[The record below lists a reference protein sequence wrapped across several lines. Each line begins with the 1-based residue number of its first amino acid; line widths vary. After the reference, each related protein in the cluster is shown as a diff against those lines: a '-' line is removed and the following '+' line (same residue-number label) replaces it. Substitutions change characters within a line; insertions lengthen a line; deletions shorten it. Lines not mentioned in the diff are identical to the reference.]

1 MDYITQTIIQSNLL
15 LTFILNKPI
24 GTADCFSAGRF
35 FQTVVFPNCSL
46 NPFVGGGF
54 DMTVIQPS
62 LFSLFERFPD
72 RKETVKALFK
82 DSESFQTLCE
92 DYLKCAEALQYWNQS
107 LKEDASLRRR
117 EYEALLRELEEEILQ
132 NLIEST

>member
-1 MDYITQTIIQSNLL
+1 MAFLL
-15 LTFILNKPI
+15 
-24 GTADCFSAGRF
+24 AGF

-46 NPFVGGGF
+46 NPFVGGGL

-72 RKETVKALFK
+72 RKDTVKTLFK
-82 DSESFQTLCE
+82 SSESFQTLCE
-92 DYLKCAEALQYWNQS
+92 DYLKCNEALQHWNQS
-107 LKEDASLRRR
+107 LDDDAPLRRR

-132 NLIEST
+132 ILIE